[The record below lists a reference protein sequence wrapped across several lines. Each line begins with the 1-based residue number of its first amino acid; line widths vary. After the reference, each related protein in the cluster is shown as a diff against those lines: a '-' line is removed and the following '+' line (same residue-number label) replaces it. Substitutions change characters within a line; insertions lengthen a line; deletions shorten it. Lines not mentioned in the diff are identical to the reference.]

1 MPLSIA
7 LIMHPRGDAHRLQE
21 LRSFVARLRADGHV
35 VRPHLTSGAGDATR
49 LAREAARA
57 GVDLVIA
64 AGGDGTVNEVVN
76 GIGRLQR
83 PPRLGIL
90 PIGTGNDFALG
101 LGIPQD
107 LVEAT
112 RVAVGGRPLAV
123 DVARVNERLFVNV
136 STGGFGAE
144 ATEHTPD
151 EAKRLL
157 GPLAY
162 LVTGAKEL
170 VELRSTRARFS
181 TDGRLYYDGEFLLF
195 AVGNARRTGGGS
207 LLTPRA
213 EFGDGQ
219 LDLLIVEAMPRLEF
233 LALLPDLRAGT
244 HLGSP
249 GVRYT
254 RAASITVAP
263 SGALAVNADGEPVQA
278 SRYRYS
284 ICPRPLTVMV
294 P

>member
-1 MPLSIA
+1 LPLSIA

-21 LRSFVARLRADGHV
+21 LRSIVARLRADGHV

-76 GIGRLQR
+76 GIGRFQR
-83 PPRLGIL
+83 PPRVGIL

-112 RVAVGGRPLAV
+112 RVAVEGRPLAV

-144 ATEHTPD
+144 ATERTPVD
-151 EAKRLL
+151 AKRLL

-162 LVTGAKEL
+162 LVSGAKDL
-170 VELRSTRARFS
+170 VELRPTRARFS
-181 TDGRLYYDGEFLLF
+181 TNGRLYYDGEFLLF

-213 EFGDGQ
+213 EVGDGQ
-219 LDLLIVEAMPRLEF
+219 LDLLVVEAMPRLEF

-249 GVRYT
+249 DVRYT
-254 RAASITVAP
+254 RAASIVVTP

-278 SRYRYS
+278 ARYHYS
-284 ICPRPLTVMV
+284 IYPRPLTVMV

>member
-1 MPLSIA
+1 MSLTIA
-7 LIMHPRGDAHRLQE
+7 LIMHPRGDAHRLEE
-21 LRSFVARLRADGHV
+21 LRSIVARLRADGHV
-35 VRPHLTSGAGDATR
+35 VWPRLTSGPRDAIR
-49 LAREAARA
+49 LARGAARA
-57 GVDLVIA
+57 GAGLVIA

-76 GIGRLQR
+76 GICRMRR

-101 LGIPQD
+101 LGIPQNFT
-107 LVEAT
+107 EAT
-112 RVAVGGRPLAV
+112 RVAVEGRPLAV

-162 LVTGAKEL
+162 LVTGVREL
-170 VELRSTRARFS
+170 VELRPTRARFS
-181 TDGRLYYDGEFLLF
+181 TDGRPYYDGEFLLF

-213 EFGDGQ
+213 ELRDGQ

-249 GVRYT
+249 GVRYA
-254 RAASITVAP
+254 RAASIVVTP
-263 SGALAVNADGEPVQA
+263 SGALAVNADGEPVRA

-284 ICPRPLTVMV
+284 ICPRRLTVMV